1 MGNVVHVQG
10 NAGTETV
17 VPSRPKQAA
26 VHERNLVWMLQRHDY
41 ACEGGIAGLDTGL
54 EVADDVT
61 PENGVVRDAVP
72 LVDPGQ
78 RVPPEEEG
86 VAVDDVDL
94 EAERDRNPVKQG
106 VTYGPV
112 RRNLQASVEVVDAV
126 SAYHHE
132 SLNAQPGMS
141 HPRQGRGSEKSKNGK
156 AGAVW
161 MQGCGRKER

>member
-1 MGNVVHVQG
+1 MGDVVHVKG

-17 VPSRPKQAA
+17 VPSRPQQAA
-26 VHERNLVWMLQRHDY
+26 VHERNLVGVLQRHDH
-41 ACEGGIAGLDTGL
+41 ACEGWITGLDTGL
-54 EVADDVT
+54 EIADDVT

-94 EAERDRNPVKQG
+94 EAERDRNAVKQG

-112 RRNLQASVEVVDAV
+112 RRNLQAPVEVVDAV
-126 SAYHHE
+126 SADHHE
-132 SLNAQPGMS
+132 SLNTQPCMS
-141 HPRQGRGSEKSKNGK
+141 RPRQARGGEESKNGK

-161 MQGCGRKER
+161 MQGCGRQEL

>member
-1 MGNVVHVQG
+1 MKG

-17 VPSRPKQAA
+17 VPSRPQQAA
-26 VHERNLVWMLQRHDY
+26 VHERNLVGVLQRHDH
-41 ACEGGIAGLDTGL
+41 ACEGWITGLDTGL
-54 EVADDVT
+54 EIADDVT

-78 RVPPEEEG
+78 RVSPEEEG

-94 EAERDRNPVKQG
+94 EAERDRNAMKQG

-112 RRNLQASVEVVDAV
+112 RRNLQAPVEVVDAV
-126 SAYHHE
+126 SADHHE
-132 SLNAQPGMS
+132 SLNTQPCMS
-141 HPRQGRGSEKSKNGK
+141 RPRQARGGEESKNGK

-161 MQGCGRKER
+161 MQGCGRQEL

>member
-1 MGNVVHVQG
+1 MKG

-17 VPSRPKQAA
+17 VPSRPQQAA
-26 VHERNLVWMLQRHDY
+26 VHERNLVGVLQRHDH
-41 ACEGGIAGLDTGL
+41 ACEGWITGLDTGL
-54 EVADDVT
+54 EIADDVT

-94 EAERDRNPVKQG
+94 EAERDRNAVKQG

-112 RRNLQASVEVVDAV
+112 RRNLQAPVEVVDAV
-126 SAYHHE
+126 SADHHE
-132 SLNAQPGMS
+132 SLNTQPCMS
-141 HPRQGRGSEKSKNGK
+141 RPRQARGGEESKNGK

-161 MQGCGRKER
+161 MQGCGRQEL

>member
-1 MGNVVHVQG
+1 MKG

-17 VPSRPKQAA
+17 VPSRPQQAA
-26 VHERNLVWMLQRHDY
+26 VHERNLVGVLQRHDH
-41 ACEGGIAGLDTGL
+41 ACEGWITGLDTGL
-54 EVADDVT
+54 EIADDVT

-94 EAERDRNPVKQG
+94 EAERDRNPVKKG
-106 VTYGPV
+106 MTYGPV
-112 RRNLQASVEVVDAV
+112 RRNLQAPVEVVDAV
-126 SAYHHE
+126 SADHHE
-132 SLNAQPGMS
+132 SLNTQPCMS
-141 HPRQGRGSEKSKNGK
+141 RPRQARGGEESKNGK

-161 MQGCGRKER
+161 MQGCGRQEL